1 MVVMS
6 TGGERTD
13 GLSPME
19 SPDWLTEER
28 RGRCTASIGLLTMPF
43 VTPAVAVIEASDV
56 GSGCA
61 RGGSL

>member
-1 MVVMS
+1 
-6 TGGERTD
+6 
-13 GLSPME
+13 
-19 SPDWLTEER
+19 LTEER

-61 RGGSL
+61 RGGSLCTSCVFSAA